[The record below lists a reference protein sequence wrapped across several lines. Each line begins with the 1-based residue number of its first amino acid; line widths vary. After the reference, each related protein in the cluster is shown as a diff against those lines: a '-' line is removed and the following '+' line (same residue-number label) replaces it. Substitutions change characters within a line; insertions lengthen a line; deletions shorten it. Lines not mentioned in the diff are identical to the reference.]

1 MNNVNLGGENV
12 KRFIKWIIL
21 AVILFLVG
29 IRFFNGNFISELV
42 FFLLFP
48 LALAVCIL
56 VRELSYVFF
65 GAINGICPHIIYLG
79 PFTFFKIDGK
89 LKVRFKMKWHQN
101 FCGNMSGIDL
111 PKISSEEEFQAV
123 RKKLIRA
130 YIESISMSFVF
141 SIILI
146 ALIFMCK
153 PLSEGYFKEFLIVT
167 TVMSAIFGII
177 SMRYGRGKQVKTIKE
192 NEMEAAYELIL
203 KVQNYKGIEQLKDYR
218 YLISKIKE
226 NVKSIAYRD
235 FENDIGKEIFF
246 NTVMVIYHVKGI
258 VDELPDNTVKS
269 MQYIILKKNDII
281 NDSKFNKSNKFY
293 VLDFVHS
300 IILYLELIEGKREQA
315 LDMYDFYEKN
325 LMMRD
330 NEYIMYTLELLK
342 YAVDI
347 NDNYD
352 YIMELKNKIGR
363 DLYLGEGA
371 YEIDKK
377 IFELKNS
384 QRGNIE

>member
-1 MNNVNLGGENV
+1 MR
-12 KRFIKWIIL
+12 KFIKWIIL
-21 AVILFLVG
+21 VVILFLIG
-29 IRFFNGNFISELV
+29 IRFFHGNFISEIV
-42 FFLLFP
+42 FFLFFP
-48 LALAVCIL
+48 LALAACIV
-56 VRELSYVFF
+56 VREFSYVFF

-101 FCGNMSGIDL
+101 FCGNISGIDL
-111 PKISSEEEFQAV
+111 PQINSEEEFQAV
-123 RKKLIRA
+123 RKKFIRV

-146 ALIFMCK
+146 VLIFMCK
-153 PLSEGYFKEFLIVT
+153 PLSKGYFKEFLIIT
-167 TVMSAIFGII
+167 TVMSAIFGIV
-177 SMRYGRGKQVKTIKE
+177 SMRYGRGKQVKIIKE

-203 KVQNYKGIEQLKDYR
+203 KVQNYKGIEKLRDYM
-218 YLISKIKE
+218 YLIIKIKE

-235 FENDIGKEIFF
+235 FQKDIGKEIFF

-258 VDELPDNTVKS
+258 VDKLPDNTVKS
-269 MQYIILKKNDII
+269 MQYVILKKNDII
-281 NDSKFNKSNKFY
+281 NNSKFNKSNEFY
-293 VLDFVHS
+293 ILDFVHS

-315 LDMYDFYEKN
+315 LDMYNFYEKN
-325 LMMRD
+325 LIMRD
-330 NEYIMYTLELLK
+330 NEYIIYTLELLK

-352 YIMELKNKIGR
+352 YIISLKNKIGK

-377 IFELKNS
+377 IFDLKND
-384 QRGNIE
+384 QRG